1 MSIQLLPCKS
11 ERIVGCKYIKNG
23 NIRIWNGKRLNCEH
37 NRVTSNCKDCTGV
50 SICIHNK
57 RRTLCINCG
66 GASLCKHNKPRNKC
80 INCGG
85 KSICIHNRIMSS
97 CTECKGGNI
106 CEHNKR
112 RNRCAECKG
121 LKKLSF
127 AYIKS
132 EIEKDG
138 STLLSTEYKNA
149 QTKLDIQCP
158 NNHIYSLKWN
168 HIKSGHRCHI
178 CFTDKHT
185 GKNHSRYNP
194 DRTRRRRSHLLSFNL
209 KNINILSD
217 DPNFNNYLEEKTKN
231 TKNMYDVDHIFP
243 RTAFIDNNLD
253 LIYDIK
259 IIKEICNSRDNL
271 RIINNKENKSKSSKY
286 NQQEFLN
293 WFNQKLES
301 V

>member
-1 MSIQLLPCKS
+1 MSRPS
-11 ERIVGCKYIKNG
+11 FEFIKEF
-23 NIRIWNGKRLNCEH
+23 IEE
-37 NRVTSNCKDCTGV
+37 TGV
-50 SICIHNK
+50 LLNSTSFDKYNQKLDLTCIKGHNFFMTFNTFK
-57 RRTLCINCG
+57 
-66 GASLCKHNKPRNKC
+66 
-80 INCGG
+80 
-85 KSICIHNRIMSS
+85 
-97 CTECKGGNI
+97 KG
-106 CEHNKR
+106 H
-112 RNRCAECKG
+112 RCAECKG